1 MVDEFPKAY
10 DKFIPTAASA
20 ALLERFYGLG
30 DRQGSEVK
38 SLLDAVELY
47 NDWTFRREADAL
59 KEKRDTTLKH
69 DNSAYLREESQGGQQ
84 CQGDHAPR
92 CIHGLVGGK
101 GCYLCGP
108 THPYRLKQVG
118 AT

>member
-1 MVDEFPKAY
+1 MDGRENEAY

-59 KEKRDTTLKH
+59 KEKRDTTLKPERGTEEYKKLTREYEAAVK
-69 DNSAYLREESQGGQQ
+69 NIRNKLLR
-84 CQGDHAPR
+84 P
-92 CIHGLVGGK
+92 
-101 GCYLCGP
+101 
-108 THPYRLKQVG
+108 
-118 AT
+118 